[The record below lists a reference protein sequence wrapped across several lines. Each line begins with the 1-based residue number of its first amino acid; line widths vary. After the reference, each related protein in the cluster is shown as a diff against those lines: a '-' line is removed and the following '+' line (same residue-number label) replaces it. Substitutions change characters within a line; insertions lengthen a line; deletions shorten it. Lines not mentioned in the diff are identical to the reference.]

1 VPARTDTVA
10 KLLII
15 KARLLKWILFA
26 IWHQRCEY
34 SREPPRERYVEPS
47 LVVIGVNF
55 RTAPDAV
62 RERFWISDAGKPEAL
77 RSLLRSEGVDEAI
90 VLATGNR
97 TEFIVWASDAA
108 LAANSILRF
117 LTREYELKLCEW
129 SNFYRLLD
137 EEALLHVFRVMAGLD
152 SNGDNEPEI
161 ESEVHAAWRAA
172 QAADST
178 GRYLDAVIQKAATV
192 AERVRSEVNEGQPVT
207 DESHGAVACRTAV
220 RVSEEVI
227 AAEAQEFRKRLLAQQ
242 VVPTIVA
249 LRTRLDE
256 ICRQELNQLG
266 EEFGPFTED
275 QQQALSKLASHIT
288 QRIAGGLAREL
299 KELPEKTEQEMLAS
313 AVQRL
318 FHLEMRAVAERK
330 N

>member
-1 VPARTDTVA
+1 
-10 KLLII
+10 
-15 KARLLKWILFA
+15 
-26 IWHQRCEY
+26 
-34 SREPPRERYVEPS
+34 VEPS
-47 LVVIGVNF
+47 LIVIGVNF
-55 RTAPDAV
+55 RTAPAAV
-62 RERFWISDAGKPEAL
+62 RERFWISEAAKPEAL
-77 RSLLRSEGVDEAI
+77 RSLLRSEGIDEAI

-137 EEALLHVFRVMAGLD
+137 EDAVLHVFRVTSGMD
-152 SNGDNEPEI
+152 SNGDGEPEI
-161 ESEVHAAWRAA
+161 ENEVHAAWQTA
-172 QAADST
+172 QATGST
-178 GRYLDAVIQKAATV
+178 GRCLDAVLRKAIDV
-192 AERVRSEVNEGQPVT
+192 SDRVRNVVVEGKMVAG
-207 DESHGAVACRTAV
+207 ESHGAVACRTAV
-220 RVSEEVI
+220 RVAEEVI
-227 AAEAQEFRKRLLAQQ
+227 AAEAQEFRKKLLAQP

>member
-1 VPARTDTVA
+1 M
-10 KLLII
+10 
-15 KARLLKWILFA
+15 
-26 IWHQRCEY
+26 
-34 SREPPRERYVEPS
+34 EPS

-55 RTAPDAV
+55 RTAPAAV
-62 RERFWISDAGKPEAL
+62 RERFWISDGGKPEAL
-77 RSLLRSEGVDEAI
+77 KSLLRSEGIDEAI

-117 LTREYELKLCEW
+117 LTREYELKLSEW

-137 EEALLHVFRVMAGLD
+137 EDALLHVFRVTAGVD
-152 SNGDNEPEI
+152 SNNDDEPEI
-161 ESEVHAAWRAA
+161 ENEVHEAWRMA
-172 QAADST
+172 QAAGST
-178 GRYLDAVIQKAATV
+178 GRYLDAVVQKATQV
-192 AERVRSEVNEGQPVT
+192 SEHVRNVVNEAHSVA

-227 AAEAQEFRKRLLAQQ
+227 ATEAQEFRKKLLAQP

-318 FHLEMRAVAERK
+318 FHLEMRAVAESK

>member
-1 VPARTDTVA
+1 
-10 KLLII
+10 
-15 KARLLKWILFA
+15 
-26 IWHQRCEY
+26 
-34 SREPPRERYVEPS
+34 VEPS

-55 RTAPDAV
+55 RTAPTAV
-62 RERFWISDAGKPEAL
+62 RERFWISDSGKPEAL
-77 RSLLRSEGVDEAI
+77 RSLLRSEGIDEAI

-117 LTREYELKLCEW
+117 LTREYELKLSEW

-137 EEALLHVFRVMAGLD
+137 EDALLHVFRVTAGVD
-152 SNGDNEPEI
+152 SNSDDESEI
-161 ESEVHAAWRAA
+161 ENDIKEAWRTA
-172 QAADST
+172 QASGST
-178 GRYLDAVIQKAATV
+178 GRYLDAVIQKATQVSEHVRNVVDEGHSV
-192 AERVRSEVNEGQPVT
+192 A
-207 DESHGAVACRTAV
+207 DESHGAVACRTAI

-227 AAEAQEFRKRLLAQQ
+227 AAEAQAFRNKLLAQP

-318 FHLEMRAVAERK
+318 FHLEMRAVAEHK

>member
-1 VPARTDTVA
+1 MTNGR
-10 KLLII
+10 
-15 KARLLKWILFA
+15 
-26 IWHQRCEY
+26 
-34 SREPPRERYVEPS
+34 
-47 LVVIGVNF
+47 N
-55 RTAPDAV
+55 PD
-62 RERFWISDAGKPEAL
+62 AL
-77 RSLLRSEGVDEAI
+77 RSLLRSEGIDEAI
-90 VLATGNR
+90 VLATNNR

-108 LAANSILRF
+108 LAANSVLRF

-137 EEALLHVFRVMAGLD
+137 EEALLHVFRVTAGLD
-152 SNGDNEPEI
+152 SSTDAEPDI
-161 ESEVHAAWRAA
+161 ESQVLDAWQTA

-178 GRYLDAVIQKAATV
+178 GRYLDGVMQKATEVSHRAQEILRLEMSHVGGRQSGDEFRV
-192 AERVRSEVNEGQPVT
+192 AARQAEDIIT
-207 DESHGAVACRTAV
+207 
-220 RVSEEVI
+220 
-227 AAEAQEFRKRLLAQQ
+227 AEAQEFRKKLLAQQ

-256 ICRQELNQLG
+256 ICRQELTQLG

-275 QQQALSKLASHIT
+275 QQQALRKLAAHIT

-299 KELPEKTEQEMLAS
+299 KELPEKAEQEMLAS

-318 FHLEMRAVAERK
+318 FHLEMRMVAERK

>member
-1 VPARTDTVA
+1 
-10 KLLII
+10 
-15 KARLLKWILFA
+15 
-26 IWHQRCEY
+26 
-34 SREPPRERYVEPS
+34 VEPS

-55 RTAPDAV
+55 RTAPAAV
-62 RERFWISDAGKPEAL
+62 RERFWISDSAKPEAL
-77 RSLLRSEGVDEAI
+77 RSLLRSEGIDEAI
-90 VLATGNR
+90 VLGTGNR

-117 LTREYELKLCEW
+117 LTREYELKLSEW

-137 EEALLHVFRVMAGLD
+137 EDALLHVFRVTAGVD
-152 SNGDNEPEI
+152 SNSDDEPEI
-161 ESEVHAAWRAA
+161 ENDIHEAWRAA
-172 QAADST
+172 QAAGST
-178 GRYLDAVIQKAATV
+178 GRYLDAVIQKATQVSEHVRNVVDEGHSV
-192 AERVRSEVNEGQPVT
+192 A
-207 DESHGAVACRTAV
+207 DESHGAVACRTAI

-227 AAEAQEFRKRLLAQQ
+227 AAEAQEFRKKLLAQP

>member
-1 VPARTDTVA
+1 
-10 KLLII
+10 
-15 KARLLKWILFA
+15 
-26 IWHQRCEY
+26 
-34 SREPPRERYVEPS
+34 VEPS

-55 RTAPDAV
+55 RTAPAAL
-62 RERFWISDAGKPEAL
+62 RERFWIAERGKPEAL
-77 RSLLRSEGVDEAI
+77 RSLLRSEGIEEAI

-108 LAANSILRF
+108 LAANSVLRF

-137 EEALLHVFRVMAGLD
+137 EEALLHVFRVTAGLD
-152 SNGDNEPEI
+152 SNGDAEPEI
-161 ESEVHAAWRAA
+161 ENEVQAAWRAA
-172 QAADST
+172 QESDST
-178 GRYLDAVIQKAATV
+178 GRYLDAVIQKAAEV
-192 AERVRSEVNEGQPVT
+192 SERVRSDMNEVQSGEN
-207 DESHGAVACRTAV
+207 DAHGAVACRTAV
-220 RVSEEVI
+220 RISEELI
-227 AAEAQEFRKRLLAQQ
+227 AAEAQEFRKKLLAQQ

-256 ICRQELNQLG
+256 ICRQELSQLR

>member
-1 VPARTDTVA
+1 
-10 KLLII
+10 
-15 KARLLKWILFA
+15 
-26 IWHQRCEY
+26 
-34 SREPPRERYVEPS
+34 VEPS

-55 RTAPDAV
+55 RTAPAAV
-62 RERFWISDAGKPEAL
+62 RERFWIGDSGKPEAL
-77 RSLLRSEGVDEAI
+77 RSLLRSEGIDEAI

-117 LTREYELKLCEW
+117 LTREYELKLSEW

-137 EEALLHVFRVMAGLD
+137 EDALLHVFRVTAGVD
-152 SNGDNEPEI
+152 SNSDDEPEI
-161 ESEVHAAWRAA
+161 ENDIHEAWRTA
-172 QAADST
+172 QAAGST
-178 GRYLDAVIQKAATV
+178 GRYLDAVIGKATQV
-192 AERVRSEVNEGQPVT
+192 SEHVRNVVDEGHSAA
-207 DESHGAVACRTAV
+207 DESHGAVACRTAI

-227 AAEAQEFRKRLLAQQ
+227 AAEAQEFRKKLLAQP

-288 QRIAGGLAREL
+288 QRIAGELAREL

>member
-1 VPARTDTVA
+1 M
-10 KLLII
+10 
-15 KARLLKWILFA
+15 
-26 IWHQRCEY
+26 
-34 SREPPRERYVEPS
+34 EPS

-55 RTAPDAV
+55 RKAPAAV
-62 RERFWISDAGKPEAL
+62 RERFCMPNGRNPDAL
-77 RSLLRSEGVDEAI
+77 RLLLRSEGIDEAI
-90 VLATGNR
+90 VLATHNR

-108 LAANSILRF
+108 LAANSVLRF

-137 EEALLHVFRVMAGLD
+137 EEAILHVFRVTAGLD
-152 SNGDNEPEI
+152 SSSDAEPEI
-161 ESEVHAAWRAA
+161 DLQVLAAWQVA

-178 GRYLDAVIQKAATV
+178 GRYLDAVMQKA
-192 AERVRSEVNEGQPVT
+192 SEVSHRARSVVNLELSQVGGGQSG
-207 DESHGAVACRTAV
+207 DEYRAAIRQAEDIIT
-220 RVSEEVI
+220 
-227 AAEAQEFRKRLLAQQ
+227 AEAQDFRKKLLAQQ

-256 ICRQELNQLG
+256 ICRQELAQLG

-275 QQQALSKLASHIT
+275 QQQALSKLAAHIT

-318 FHLEMRAVAERK
+318 FHLEMRMVAERK

>member
-1 VPARTDTVA
+1 
-10 KLLII
+10 
-15 KARLLKWILFA
+15 
-26 IWHQRCEY
+26 
-34 SREPPRERYVEPS
+34 VEPS
-47 LVVIGVNF
+47 LVVIGVRF
-55 RTAPDAV
+55 RTAPAAV
-62 RERFWISDAGKPEAL
+62 RERFWISDSGKSEAL
-77 RSLLRSEGVDEAI
+77 RSLLRSEGIDEAI

-117 LTREYELKLCEW
+117 LTREYELKLSEW

-137 EEALLHVFRVMAGLD
+137 EDALLHVFRVTAGVD
-152 SNGDNEPEI
+152 SNSDDEPEI
-161 ESEVHAAWRAA
+161 ENDIHEAWRTA
-172 QAADST
+172 QGTGST
-178 GRYLDAVIQKAATV
+178 GRYLDAVIQKATQV
-192 AERVRSEVNEGQPVT
+192 SEHVRNVVNEGHSVA
-207 DESHGAVACRTAV
+207 DESHGAVACRTAI

-227 AAEAQEFRKRLLAQQ
+227 AAEAQEFRKKLLAQP